1 MRDLFFDSVLAERR
15 ATKSL
20 LTSEELEDIK
30 LQKEAVAALRARR
43 RLLRQREKETKALE
57 DALALLDAKDA
68 MIASMGIHGWRFRH
82 LGYEVTVSKKEY
94 SLKWN

>member
-57 DALALLDAKDA
+57 DALELLDAKDA

-82 LGYEVTVSKKEY
+82 LGYEVEVSEKGY